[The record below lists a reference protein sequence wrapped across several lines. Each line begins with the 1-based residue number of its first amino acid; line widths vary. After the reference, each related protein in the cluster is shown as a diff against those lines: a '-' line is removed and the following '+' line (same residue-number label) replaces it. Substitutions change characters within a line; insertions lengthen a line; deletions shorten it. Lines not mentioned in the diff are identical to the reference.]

1 MQLNR
6 QLVIKALGDVDEA
19 VVAKVLAT
27 GASSEDL
34 AQAQAWIE
42 NDEPLLNSG
51 KPLPAAPV
59 AQLVAILAALEE
71 ENSADPVRP

>member
-1 MQLNR
+1 MQLTRN
-6 QLVIKALGDVDEA
+6 LVLKALGDVDEA

-27 GASSEDL
+27 GASAEEL
-34 AQAQAWIE
+34 GQAQAWIE

-51 KPLPAAPV
+51 KPLPGASV